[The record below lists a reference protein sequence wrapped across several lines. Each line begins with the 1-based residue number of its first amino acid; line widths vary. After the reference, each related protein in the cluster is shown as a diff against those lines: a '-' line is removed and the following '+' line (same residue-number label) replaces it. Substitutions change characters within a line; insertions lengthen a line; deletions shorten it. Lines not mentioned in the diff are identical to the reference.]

1 MVTVIVNSGVIDLV
15 SGDKVIASFE
25 LEMMEQTALL
35 KLIKLN
41 IELQALVQLLKEK
54 SSIILEDVADSTNQ
68 DIQHV
73 DWIDQRGVQH
83 KLN

>member
-54 SSIILEDVADSTNQ
+54 SSIILEDSTNQ

>member
-1 MVTVIVNSGVIDLV
+1 MENLICVKPKFIDIISKINLNSKRKSKKSVNVI
-15 SGDKVIASFE
+15 
-25 LEMMEQTALL
+25 L